1 MRLFKRISL
10 NRKPILQ
17 HTMSYLS
24 LISMAL
30 GAIFSLP
37 DSVKENYPVRI
48 LLVLIVAMF
57 ATVIRRIIPP
67 LLEGTLLEH
76 RLERDK
82 EDGHDGKAAQLV
94 SIISPQDLVDMEL
107 GKELL
112 NLGRSSF
119 TGVMMTWYNIHGIS
133 PLFVLWIFG
142 YFHYT
147 KWR

>member
-57 ATVIRRIIPP
+57 ATVIRRIILS
-67 LLEGTLLEH
+67 LLEGTLLEY
-76 RLERDK
+76 RLKRDK
-82 EDGHDGKAAQLV
+82 EDGRDGKAA
-94 SIISPQDLVDMEL
+94 
-107 GKELL
+107 
-112 NLGRSSF
+112 
-119 TGVMMTWYNIHGIS
+119 
-133 PLFVLWIFG
+133 
-142 YFHYT
+142 
-147 KWR
+147 